1 MRKLAD
7 LYFMFKMYKS
17 AYGFYHTAK
26 KDFQSDEAWN
36 YYAGAAEMSAL
47 AQYMQVQVHH
57 DFIFILFF
65 LIFISFMQNDP
76 SKKYPAHYIE
86 DAITKYH
93 AVCQLP
99 EFAIRATLFDTM
111 CLKGLGM

>member
-1 MRKLAD
+1 
-7 LYFMFKMYKS
+7 
-17 AYGFYHTAK
+17 
-26 KDFQSDEAWN
+26 
-36 YYAGAAEMSAL
+36 MSTL
-47 AQYMQVQVHH
+47 AQYMQ
-57 DFIFILFF
+57 
-65 LIFISFMQNDP
+65 NDA
-76 SKKYPAHYIE
+76 SKKYPSHYIE

>member
-65 LIFISFMQNDP
+65 F
-76 SKKYPAHYIE
+76 
-86 DAITKYH
+86 
-93 AVCQLP
+93 
-99 EFAIRATLFDTM
+99 
-111 CLKGLGM
+111 

>member
-1 MRKLAD
+1 MPTQMRKLAD

-47 AQYMQVQVHH
+47 AQYMQ
-57 DFIFILFF
+57 
-65 LIFISFMQNDP
+65 NDP
-76 SKKYPAHYIE
+76 TKKYPAHYIE